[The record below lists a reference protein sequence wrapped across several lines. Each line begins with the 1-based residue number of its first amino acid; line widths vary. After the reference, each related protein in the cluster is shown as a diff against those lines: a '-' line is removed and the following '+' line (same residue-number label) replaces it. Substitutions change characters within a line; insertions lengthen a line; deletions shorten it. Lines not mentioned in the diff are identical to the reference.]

1 MNNNDMLRQIL
12 NSRAGQQAANSM
24 KNMNANDIRQK
35 MNGVDTD
42 AAARMLEQMNMGAA
56 AEKLRNTSK
65 DEIIK
70 AVTGNPEVLDK
81 LRKLFE

>member
-1 MNNNDMLRQIL
+1 MNNNDMLRQLL

-56 AEKLRNTSK
+56 AEKLRHTSK

-70 AVTGNPEVLDK
+70 AMTNNPEVLDK

>member
-1 MNNNDMLRQIL
+1 MNSNDMLRQIL

-24 KNMNANDIRQK
+24 KNMTANDIRQK

-42 AAARMLEQMNMGAA
+42 AAARMLDQMNMGAA
-56 AEKLRNTSK
+56 AEKLRHTSK

-70 AVTGNPEVLDK
+70 AMTSNPEMLEK
-81 LRKLFE
+81 LRRLFE